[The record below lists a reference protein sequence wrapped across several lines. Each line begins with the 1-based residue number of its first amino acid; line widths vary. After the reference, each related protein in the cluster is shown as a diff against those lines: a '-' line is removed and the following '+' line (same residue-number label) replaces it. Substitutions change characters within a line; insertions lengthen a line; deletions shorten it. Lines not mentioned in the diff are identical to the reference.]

1 MIKKLRARFN
11 NEQGSIMLI
20 VLGML
25 GIMGVL
31 FVLVLNMGM
40 ALAVKEKSATTAQ
53 QASMAASS
61 VVYEEVQEIVFGFDY
76 EEALPDEEPSEES
89 SEEAADSPSD
99 AEDEEEEELPY
110 ENLEEKL
117 EEAEDEL
124 SGRSQYSDWSEN
136 ERKLQALDT
145 YLTDVLFPIPII
157 GDALK
162 LELRNA
168 RIEDKAIDMARST
181 IQQNGGVLE
190 EAELWI
196 EGNRIHV
203 RAANEMEG
211 ISYDGYMEGIEENIY
226 QESAGPEIDFLDDI
240 WNESSTILLD

>member
-1 MIKKLRARFN
+1 MIRKLRARFN
-11 NEQGSIMLI
+11 NEQGSIMLF

-40 ALAVKEKSATTAQ
+40 ALAVKEQSATTAQ

-76 EEALPDEEPSEES
+76 EAALPEEEPSEEPSEES
-89 SEEAADSPSD
+89 SDNPAE
-99 AEDEEEEELPY
+99 AEDEEEMPY
-110 ENLEEKL
+110 ENLEERID
-117 EEAEDEL
+117 EAVDEL
-124 SGRSQYSDWSEN
+124 SGRSQYSDWSDN

-157 GDALK
+157 GDALQ
-162 LELRNA
+162 LELRIA
-168 RIEDKAIDMARST
+168 PIEDKAIDMARST
-181 IQQNGGVLE
+181 IQQNGGVLD

-196 EGNRIHV
+196 DGNRIHV

-211 ISYDGYMEGIEENIY
+211 ISYDGFMEGLEENIY
-226 QESAGPEIDFLDDI
+226 QESAGPEIDFLTDI
-240 WNESSTILLD
+240 WNDSTTISLD

>member
-11 NEQGSIMLI
+11 NEQGSIMLF

-31 FVLVLNMGM
+31 FVFVLNMGM
-40 ALAVKEKSATTAQ
+40 ALAVKEQSATTAQ

-61 VVYEEVQEIVFGFDY
+61 VVYEEVREIVFGFDY
-76 EEALPDEEPSEES
+76 EEALPEEEPSEES
-89 SEEAADSPSD
+89 SDDPGE
-99 AEDEEEEELPY
+99 AEDEEELPY
-110 ENLEEKL
+110 ENLEDKL
-117 EEAEDEL
+117 EEAVDEL
-124 SGRSQYSDWSEN
+124 LGRSQYSDWSDN
-136 ERKLQALDT
+136 ERELQALDR

-162 LELRNA
+162 LKLRNA
-168 RIEDKAIDMARST
+168 PIEDKAIDMARST
-181 IQQNGGVLE
+181 ILQNGGVLD

-196 EGNRIHV
+196 DSNRIYV

-211 ISYDGYMEGIEENIY
+211 VSYDGFMEGIEENIF
-226 QESAGPEIDFLDDI
+226 QESAGPEIDFLTEI
-240 WNESSTILLD
+240 WNESTTISLD

>member
-1 MIKKLRARFN
+1 MIKKIRAIFN
-11 NEQGSIMLI
+11 NEQGSIMLF

-25 GIMGVL
+25 GIMGIL

-61 VVYEEVQEIVFGFDY
+61 VVYEEVQEIIFGFDY
-76 EEALPDEEPSEES
+76 EEALPDEETSEES
-89 SEEAADSPSD
+89 SEEPADNPSE
-99 AEDEEEEELPY
+99 AEDEEELPF

-117 EEAEDEL
+117 EEAVDEL

-136 ERKLQALDT
+136 ERELQALDT

-168 RIEDKAIDMARST
+168 RIEDEAIDMARST

-190 EAELWI
+190 NAELWI

-226 QESAGPEIDFLDDI
+226 QESAGPEIDFLGDI